1 MLLCAHGKQRHYA
14 GRGDIPAFAKWA
26 FNSIQPGQARRRQTD
41 FSELT
46 ASRRIR
52 RRGRAQSRDGHRDA
66 ANIPDGGW
74 RNRCRRR

>member
-14 GRGDIPAFAKWA
+14 GRGDIFVFVKRAFDL
-26 FNSIQPGQARRRQTD
+26 IPPGQARRRQTD

-52 RRGRAQSRDGHRDA
+52 RRGRAQYRDGYRGA